1 MKNPTVQTDVL
12 VCGGGCAGIGAALA
26 AARNNAKTLLV
37 ERAGFSG
44 GIITTVGLPYFDGI
58 CAKQTG
64 RFVARGIPL
73 ELLVLMGVAKP
84 DARSLDDC
92 KPEAVSRGGATVRI
106 PNIEQFKLLA
116 DHLVT
121 QHGEMLRPLYHSLA
135 CDVETRDGRIAAVIV
150 ANKDGLTRVEAK
162 QVIDCTGDG
171 DLAAWAACPIEKT
184 APSMPMTLHF
194 RIGHVKKAAD
204 LGRNAKQAL
213 VEAHDRGELPLFYGP
228 GLTFCFADDEAY
240 IHAVRVP
247 GDATDAADLTRAEI
261 QGRKDAMAM
270 FHTWKKSVPGFEN
283 SYFIASGPYIGI
295 RESRRIQGAYVL
307 SADDLRAARRFD
319 DAVATGCW
327 YLDRH
332 PNQVTQGTANLGG
345 EFQPE
350 PYDIPYRTLVPQRI
364 SNLLVAG
371 RCHSASAEASTS
383 TRVTVTAMS
392 LGQAA
397 GTAAAMAVRQKTDVA
412 QLDGVKVRETL
423 ASQGAGA
430 FT

>member
-1 MKNPTVQTDVL
+1 MANQTIQTDVL

-37 ERAGFSG
+37 ERAGFVG
-44 GIITTVGLPYFDGI
+44 GIITAVGLPYFDGI

-73 ELLVLMGVAKP
+73 ELLVLMGTANP
-84 DARSLDDC
+84 DARSIDDC
-92 KPEAVSRGGATVRI
+92 KPEFVSKLWKSVLI
-106 PNIEQFKLLA
+106 SNVEQFKLLT

-135 CDVETRDGRIAAVIV
+135 CDVETRDGRITAVMV

-171 DLAAWAACPIEKT
+171 DVAAWAGCPIEKT
-184 APSMPMTLHF
+184 TPSMPMTLHF
-194 RIGHVKKAAD
+194 RIGHVKKAPD
-204 LGRNAKQAL
+204 LGKNAKQAL
-213 VEAHDRGELPLFYGP
+213 AEAHERGELPLYYGP
-228 GLTFCFADDEAY
+228 GLIFCFADDEAY
-240 IHAVRVP
+240 VHAVRVP
-247 GDATDAADLTRAEI
+247 GDATNAADLTRAEI

-270 FHTWKKSVPGFEN
+270 FHAWKKSVPGFEN

-295 RESRRIQGAYVL
+295 RETRRIQGAYIL
-307 SADDLRAARRFD
+307 TADDLRAARRFD

-332 PNQVTQGTANLGG
+332 PNQVTQGTANVGG

-350 PYDIPYRTLVPQRI
+350 PYDIPYRTLVPQKI

-371 RCHSASAEASTS
+371 RCHSASAEASSS

-397 GTAAAMAVRQKTDVA
+397 GTAAAMAVRNKTDVA
-412 QLDGVKVRETL
+412 QLDGVKVREML